1 MKKNTN
7 SGLRS
12 SLVTLG
18 TLALVGSLAAC
29 SGSREIEVEGEVAA
43 PSSVT
48 GPISVEFFDVADDE
62 EISVLRVEVAEA
74 GAFKQTV
81 EVEGDA
87 IRIFALA
94 DADADGA
101 CTEGEAW
108 GEIEAAVTDDDTVAP
123 VALELAIEA
132 CPASASPPAEGE

>member
-1 MKKNTN
+1 MKENIRLGLRFCLVTVGAVAL
-7 SGLRS
+7 SGLA
-12 SLVTLG
+12 G
-18 TLALVGSLAAC
+18 CGGA
-29 SGSREIEVEGEVAA
+29 REIEVEGEVAA
-43 PSSVT
+43 PASVT

-62 EISVLRVEVAEA
+62 EISVLSIEVAEA

-108 GEIEAAVTDDDTVAP
+108 GEIEAAVSDDDTVAP
-123 VALELAIEA
+123 VAIELALEP
-132 CPASASPPAEGE
+132 CPAETSEAPAEE